1 VTEQTTDGG
10 PPDPPAGRNR
20 LAAETSPYLRQHAD
34 NPVDWFPWGSEAF
47 DEARRRDVPIFL
59 SVGYSACHWC
69 HVMAH
74 ESFEDDEV
82 AAQLNAAFVNVKVDR
97 EERPD
102 VDAVHMAVTQAMTGH
117 GGWPMSVW
125 LTPTGQPFHAGT
137 YFPREPRHGMPSF
150 PQVIDAVSDAW
161 REQRDRVIGSAATIA
176 ERLASHRD
184 VAVAD
189 TVDPAVA
196 DAAAETLLR
205 AAWDRER
212 GGFGRAPKF
221 PQAMTISWLLHRH
234 ARTGEAA
241 PRDAA
246 VQALLAMARG
256 GIHDQLAGGFA
267 RYATDAAWLVPHF
280 EKMLYD
286 NALLLPAY
294 AEAAT
299 LTDGPTRDELA
310 RVAGATARYLLG
322 QLRTDDGLFVAA
334 TDADS
339 EGVEGRYFVWPYD
352 ELVAVLEAHGHDA
365 ARWTSFLGAR
375 PAGNWEG
382 TNILHEPVDRRTFA
396 AQHGLEPDVFAETWD
411 RVRADLLGHRS
422 RRVPP
427 GVDDKAL
434 TSWNA
439 LAALGLLRAGRLLD
453 EPSWLEAAVSCLDR
467 LHEVQVGPGDG
478 GPDEG
483 GPDGRGPL
491 QHTSS
496 VVDGSRAARIPAF
509 LEDLATLAL
518 ADLEAFGVT
527 GDARWYDRALRLAED
542 AHARFHDEEEGG
554 WFQTP
559 VGADELFTRPKD
571 TWDNATPAGTS
582 VMVEVCLQ
590 LAGLSGD
597 LAWRDRA
604 DTALRGMVLAAER
617 MPTGYGWVLRQLEAL
632 AAGPREVAVV
642 GRSGAARVALA
653 RTILSRPR
661 PGVVTVL
668 SGTDHGDRVPLLAH
682 RTEVDGAPAAYVCR
696 DLSCERPVTDPADLA
711 GLLD

>member
-1 VTEQTTDGG
+1 V
-10 PPDPPAGRNR
+10 PNR
-20 LAAETSPYLRQHAD
+20 LAGETSPYLRQHAD
-34 NPVDWFPWGSEAF
+34 NPVDWFPWGDEAF
-47 DEARRRDVPIFL
+47 AEARRRDVPIFL

-82 AAQLNAAFVNVKVDR
+82 AALMNAAFVNVKVDR

-125 LTPTGQPFHAGT
+125 LTPTGEPFHAGT

-150 PQVIDAVSDAW
+150 PQVIGAVSDAW
-161 REQRDRVIGSAATIA
+161 RDQRDRVASSAATIA
-176 ERLASHRD
+176 ARLDAHRD
-184 VAVAD
+184 VEAADEIDLAVTD
-189 TVDPAVA
+189 T
-196 DAAAETLLR
+196 AAAGVLGT
-205 AAWDRER
+205 AWDRER

-221 PQAMTISWLLHRH
+221 PQAMTITWLLHRH
-234 ARTGEAA
+234 ARTGEPDPLA
-241 PRDAA
+241 AA

-267 RYATDAAWLVPHF
+267 RYATDANWLVPHF

-299 LTDGPTRDELA
+299 LTADPVVAAELG
-310 RVAGATARYLLG
+310 RVARSTARYLLEG
-322 QLRTDDGLFVAA
+322 LGTDDGLFVAA

-352 ELVAVLEAHGHDA
+352 ELVEVLEAGGHDA
-365 ARWTSFLGAR
+365 TRWAAFLGAT

-382 TNILHEPVDRRTFA
+382 TNILHEPVDRVTFA
-396 AQHGLEPDVFAETWD
+396 ADHGDTEDAFGAAWE
-411 RVRADLLGHRS
+411 RVRADLLDHRS

-427 GVDDKAL
+427 GVDDKVL

-439 LAALGLLRAGRLLD
+439 LAALGLARAGRLLD
-453 EPSWLEAAVSCLDR
+453 EPTWTVAAERCLRR
-467 LHEVQVGPGDG
+467 LHDVQVVPG
-478 GPDEG
+478 EG
-483 GPDGRGPL
+483 GPDGHGAL

-496 VVDGSRAARIPAF
+496 VVDGTRVARIPAF
-509 LEDLATLAL
+509 LEDLAALAL
-518 ADLEAFGVT
+518 ADLEVLAAT
-527 GDARWYDRALRLAED
+527 GDPRWYDRALELAED
-542 AHARFHDEEEGG
+542 AHARFHDEADGG

-559 VGADELFTRPKD
+559 VGHDELFTRPKD
-571 TWDNATPAGTS
+571 TWDNATPAGSS
-582 VMVEVCLQ
+582 VMIEVCLQ

-597 LAWRDRA
+597 LVWRDRA
-604 DTALRGMVLAAER
+604 DHAIRSMLLAAGR
-617 MPTGYGWVLRQLEAL
+617 MPTGYGWLLRQLEAL

-642 GRSGAARVALA
+642 GAPGAARDALVREAVA
-653 RTILSRPR
+653 RPR
-661 PGVVTVL
+661 PGVVTVV
-668 SGTDHGDRVPLLAH
+668 SDADHGDRVPLLAH
-682 RTEVDGAPAAYVCR
+682 RGEVGGSPAAYVCR
-696 DLSCERPVTDPADLA
+696 DLSCERPVTDPAELA